1 MQVERMRDIVM
12 HAGRWRTADDL
23 YDSFF
28 SAVGAPAWHGRN
40 LDALSDSIGGGQINA
55 IEVPYRIVIR
65 GLACASTNA
74 REIAMQF
81 EDVVRSLAREGCPV
95 EIELES

>member
-1 MQVERMRDIVM
+1 MRELVM
-12 HAGRWRTADDL
+12 HAGPWRTADDF

-28 SAVGAPAWHGRN
+28 SAVGAPSWHGRN
-40 LDALSDSIGGGQINA
+40 FNALRDSIGGGQIN
-55 IEVPYRIVIR
+55 EVELPYRIIIR

-74 REIAMQF
+74 REIAMSF
-81 EDVVRSLAREGCPV
+81 EDLVRGLAREGCRV

>member
-1 MQVERMRDIVM
+1 MKEIVLN
-12 HAGRWRTADDL
+12 ARAWRVADDF

-28 SAVGAPAWHGRN
+28 SAVGAPADHGRN
-40 LDALSDSIGGGQINA
+40 FDALRDSIGVGQINE

-74 REIAMQF
+74 REIAMTF
-81 EDVVRSLAREGCPV
+81 EDLVRGLAREGCPV

>member
-1 MQVERMRDIVM
+1 MREIVM
-12 HAGRWRTADDL
+12 NARAWRTADDF

-28 SAVGAPAWHGRN
+28 SAVGARASHGRN
-40 LDALSDSIGGGQINA
+40 FDALRDSIGAGGINKVDA
-55 IEVPYRIVIR
+55 PYRILIV

-81 EDVVRSLAREGCPV
+81 EDLMRGLAREGCPV

>member
-1 MQVERMRDIVM
+1 MRQIVM
-12 HAGRWRTADDL
+12 DARAWRTADDF

-28 SAVGAPAWHGRN
+28 SAVGAPEWHGRN
-40 LDALSDSIGGGQINA
+40 FDALSDSIGGGQINQ

-74 REIAMQF
+74 REIAMRF
-81 EDVVRSLAREGCPV
+81 EDLVKDLAREGCPV
-95 EIELES
+95 EIELDS